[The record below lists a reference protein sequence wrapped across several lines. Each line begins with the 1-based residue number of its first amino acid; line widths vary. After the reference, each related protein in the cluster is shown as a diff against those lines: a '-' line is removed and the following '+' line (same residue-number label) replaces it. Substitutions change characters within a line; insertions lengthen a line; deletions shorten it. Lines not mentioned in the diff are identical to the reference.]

1 MMYRISLPSGTAA
14 STAAPLLPP
23 GALGVELWMGG
34 LLLDGILLPEPTL
47 LRIELELRAI
57 SMPPLIRF
65 LLAERMSEAERMETD
80 DLPPTS
86 F

>member
-1 MMYRISLPSGTAA
+1 M
-14 STAAPLLPP
+14 TAAPLLLP
-23 GALGVELWMGG
+23 GTLGVELWMDG

-47 LRIELELRAI
+47 LRIEPELRAI
-57 SMPPLIRF
+57 FMPPLIRI
-65 LLAERMSEAERMETD
+65 LLAERMSAAERMEKD

>member
-65 LLAERMSEAERMETD
+65 LLAERMSEADRIYG
-80 DLPPTS
+80 
-86 F
+86 